1 MAKLTEKDTLSQY
14 QIYLQMGIDPNTK
27 LPLKMMQSNGSKS
40 DIKRLLRIIDEQDA
54 VNRYKWFNLPCNIT
68 GEELERMIY
77 YKGQLCFFYFEDLD
91 EFYFMPYALDGN
103 IDFYGRYK
111 TIHPIPFTGGKD
123 DNIDKATLKMQKAQE
138 VLLSNLKLKC
148 QYGVL
153 LDEELD
159 YETITKSAVLLHD
172 YTKQL
177 AQAITPRQQ
186 LNDGIIDVESE
197 CIPYLRTNL
206 IASSGVKGMRVSD
219 GDQQDD
225 VFQANQQI
233 ISGAL
238 TGMVNIPIVGTIEF
252 QDLASAVG
260 TKPAEFMLAMQSLD
274 NFRLSTYGLEN
285 GGLFEK
291 KQHILESENQV
302 NQSNVG
308 LILQDGL
315 SIRQNFCN
323 IVNSIWGLNIWCEPS
338 ENETTD
344 LNGDGVQY
352 DVNMGEGSGVETGGA
367 NNESN
372 V

>member
-27 LPLKMMQSNGSKS
+27 LPLKVMQSIGSKS

-54 VNRYKWFNLPCNIT
+54 VNRYKWYNLPCNIT

-77 YKGQLCFFYFEDLD
+77 YKGQLCFFYYEDLD
-91 EFYFMPYALDGN
+91 SFYFMPYALDGT
-103 IDFYGRYK
+103 IDFYGRYN
-111 TIHPIPFTGGKD
+111 TIHPIPFNGGKD
-123 DNIDKATLKMQKAQE
+123 DGVDKEQIKKQE
-138 VLLSNLKLKC
+138 ILLSNLKLKC
-148 QYGVL
+148 QYGIL
-153 LDEELD
+153 LDEEVD
-159 YETITKSAVLLHD
+159 YETLTKSCVLLHD

-177 AQAITPRQQ
+177 PQAITPRQQ
-186 LNDGIIDVESE
+186 LNDGIIDIEAE
-197 CIPYLRTNL
+197 CIPFMRTNL
-206 IASSGVKGMRVSD
+206 IASSGVKGMRVGD
-219 GDQQDD
+219 ADQQDD

-233 ISGAL
+233 VSGAL
-238 TGMVNIPIVGTIEF
+238 TGNINVPIVGTVEF
-252 QDLASAVG
+252 QELASQIGA
-260 TKPAEFMLAMQSLD
+260 KPAEFMLAMQSLD

-352 DVNMGEGSGVETGGA
+352 DENTGENSGVETGGA
-367 NNESN
+367 NDVNN

>member
-27 LPLKMMQSNGSKS
+27 LPLKIMDSCGSKS

-54 VNRYKWFNLPCNIT
+54 VNRYKWYNLPCNIT

-77 YKGQLCFFYFEDLD
+77 YKGQLCFFYLEDLD
-91 EFYFMPYALDGN
+91 EFYFMPYALDGG

-111 TIHPIPFTGGKD
+111 TIHPIPFNGGKD
-123 DNIDKATLKMQKAQE
+123 DGVDKAQLKKQE
-138 VLLSNLKLKC
+138 LLLSNIKLNVV
-148 QYGVL
+148 YGIK
-153 LDEELD
+153 LDEDMD
-159 YETITKSAVLLHD
+159 YDTLTKSAVILHD

-177 AQAITPRQQ
+177 AQCITPRQQ
-186 LNDGIIDVESE
+186 INDGIIDIEAE

-206 IASSGVKGMRVSD
+206 IASSGVKGMRVND
-219 GDQQDD
+219 ADQQDD
-225 VFQANQQI
+225 VFQANRQI
-233 ISGAL
+233 YSGAL
-238 TGMVNIPIVGTIEF
+238 SGNINIPIVGTIEF
-252 QDLASAVG
+252 QELASQVG

-291 KQHILESENQV
+291 KQHILESENQI

-323 IVNSIWGLNIWCEPS
+323 IVNSIWGLDIWCEPS

-352 DVNMGEGSGVETGGA
+352 DENNGEKSGVETGGG
-367 NNESN
+367 NDGTSN